1 LTIKKQPISVCL
13 IAGAEAQR
21 IGRTLSSVSEWAGEI
36 IVVLNEEVGDGT
48 DKIAAQFGA
57 KVFRHAWQGFRE
69 QKNLALSYA
78 KEPWVLSIDADEV
91 VSPELR
97 ESIFNFVESEPKGF
111 AGAKFARKVWFMG
124 RWITHGD
131 WYPDH
136 VLRLIR
142 RGQGK
147 WGGSPEH
154 CFVELNGV
162 VKRIP
167 GDLLHYTNPNISNY
181 VQKIN
186 YYADLYLQNQLA
198 RGKKWSAPAVVIRS
212 GWRFIRAYV
221 FRQGFMDGYPGF
233 FIAAST
239 AYATLV
245 RHSRLYEHLQNAGA
259 RESGQ

>member
-1 LTIKKQPISVCL
+1 M

-21 IGRTLSSVSEWAGEI
+21 IGRSLASVSEWAGEI
-36 IVVLNEEVGDGT
+36 IVVLNEEVDDGT
-48 DKIAAQFGA
+48 DKIALQYGA

-69 QKNLALSYA
+69 QKNLSFGYA
-78 KEPWVLSIDADEV
+78 QLPWLLSIDADEV

-97 ESIFNFVESEPKGF
+97 ESIIQFIESDPKGF
-111 AGAKFARKVWFMG
+111 AGAKFARRVWYMG

-142 RGQGK
+142 RQQGK

-154 CFVELNGV
+154 CAVLLNGTSR
-162 VKRIP
+162 RIT
-167 GDLLHYTNPNISNY
+167 GDLLHYTNPTISNY

-198 RGKKWSAPAVVIRS
+198 RGTKWSAPAVVIRS
-212 GWRFIRAYV
+212 AWRFIRAYI
-221 FRQGFMDGYPGF
+221 FRRGFLDGYPGF

-245 RHSRLYEHLQNAGA
+245 RHSRLYEHLQQQKEAKS
-259 RESGQ
+259 REVAK